1 MFCRMMRRLPEQR
14 EPAHMRDVQQHQLA
28 LHRLCSTAHGHR
40 EGRVGRLGDGF
51 VPSAQGRESARALVQ
66 QRTTVAIVAA
76 DADAARTRARVRVA
90 PGTLSGR
97 RMIRMWELRVKPG
110 GFQML
115 GWRCKRWM
123 DGVEDPPTSLKLGL
137 KGRLVLLTSAT
148 LPRLRHYA
156 FGHRHGRST
165 MQLSAEAQYTAP
177 EILNKPA
184 KVAGVRGE
192 RPRASATDKTL
203 ES

>member
-1 MFCRMMRRLPEQR
+1 
-14 EPAHMRDVQQHQLA
+14 MRDVQQHQLA

-123 DGVEDPPTSLKLGL
+123 DVVEDPPTSLKLGL

-156 FGHRHGRST
+156 FGPRHGRST
-165 MQLSAEAQYTAP
+165 MQLSAGAPCSSP
-177 EILNKPA
+177 EILNKT
-184 KVAGVRGE
+184 VNVTRRVRGE